1 MWKTV
6 VKENLIKK
14 ISMEFC
20 TNMNACIPL
29 ERKHLQHV
37 ELDPRFPND
46 FAIRREIAD
55 ECEEWQAP

>member
-1 MWKTV
+1 MWKT
-6 VKENLIKK
+6 EIEMRLIY
-14 ISMEFC
+14 FC
-20 TNMNACIPL
+20 WYLTATNWVIPL